1 MAERRGVGQWLA
13 EASRTKTFQ
22 VVVGTLS
29 GVAIIVLAVA
39 ISALVFHAYGWGL
52 FVLTPFVVGIT
63 TGFLV
68 NRHELQSMKAT
79 NGLVLLSAALGCF
92 GLILFALEGLICL
105 ILASPLGALAAI
117 AGGAVGRRAARIGK
131 DPMGPIYCVALLPA
145 MFMVDAAFPPTT
157 TFPTSES
164 IIVEAAAPKV
174 WDAVIS
180 DELIQVPPTLAGRL
194 GLAYPQ
200 RAHLSGRRVGAVRT
214 GYFSTGETREQVT
227 NWDEG
232 RSLGFMVLTQP
243 PAMKEMSPYQRVHAP
258 HVNGYF
264 ETGETQ
270 FLLEPLGPQRTRLTI
285 RAAHRLKIDP
295 IIYWEPI
302 ARWAASS
309 NTRRVLQDL
318 KLKAETDAS

>member
-1 MAERRGVGQWLA
+1 MGERRSIGQWLT

-52 FVLTPFVVGIT
+52 FVLTPFVVGLT

-68 NRHELQSMKAT
+68 NRNEIKSMRAT

-105 ILASPLGALAAI
+105 ILASPLAAVFAI
-117 AGGAVGRRAARIGK
+117 AGGALGREGAKIGR
-131 DPMGPIYCVALLPA
+131 DPKGPAYCAALLPA
-145 MFMVDAAFPPTT
+145 MFMIDAAFPPTA

-164 IIVEAAAPKV
+164 IIVEASAPKV
-174 WDAVIS
+174 WEAVTSDAP
-180 DELIQVPPTLAGRL
+180 IQVPPTLAGRL
-194 GLAYPQ
+194 GLAYPE
-200 RAHLSGRRVGAVRT
+200 RAHLSGRQLGAIRT
-214 GYFSTGETREQVT
+214 GYFSTGEAREQVT
-227 NWDEG
+227 DWDEG
-232 RSLGFMVLTQP
+232 RLLGFMVLTQP
-243 PAMKEMSPYQRVHAP
+243 PAMKEMSPYQQVHAP
-258 HVNGYF
+258 HVVGYF

-270 FLLEPLGPQRTRLTI
+270 FLLDPLGAQRTRLTI
-285 RAAHRLKIDP
+285 RAAHRLRIDP

-318 KLKAETDAS
+318 KVKAEAG